1 MTNEEKLRFIQFNY
15 VNARA
20 SELMPADKKEIFL
33 RQWAEEALTIVPRC
47 LYKYKVCNENNLN
60 MIRNRTAWFSCPST
74 WNDPIDVT
82 VSYDLEKDFKML
94 KEKEDELATKMA
106 LTFINKYIESF
117 CEQKKFVTAE
127 EVKKVYYGAF
137 KGENSINPKK
147 IIAYLTPIVG
157 EKPAKQIAVKTQEA
171 FSMVNTPKFRE
182 QVFGGLEKMMHFND
196 IRDTMLMYSLSETY
210 ENNHQWA
217 MYADGGK
224 GFCIGYHVKP
234 KTEREWSLIPNLL
247 PIYYGDKRP
256 LMITRMLD
264 EALEYVVRPETLQ
277 DLINQEAESLYIS
290 LNTKTLQWIGE
301 EEWRF
306 GIPKLQAETNAVP
319 FDFAES
325 LYLGENIE
333 EEWKEKLLEIA
344 KEQGLCVYQ
353 RKLDSTKSKWI
364 YAEILLNEH
373 KTPNQYSVLR

>member
-1 MTNEEKLRFIQFNY
+1 MTNEEKLKFIQYNY

-20 SELMPADKKEIFL
+20 LELLSTDRKELFL
-33 RQWAEEALTIVPRC
+33 RQWAKETLTIVPTH
-47 LYKYKVCNENNLN
+47 LYKYRVCNENNLN

-82 VSYDLEKDFKML
+82 VSYDLEKDSKML
-94 KEKEDELATKMA
+94 KEKEDELAAKMA

-137 KGENSINPKK
+137 EGESGINPKR
-147 IIAYLTPIVG
+147 IIFYLTPIVG

-196 IRDTMLMYSLSETY
+196 IRNTMRMYSLSETY

-224 GFCIGYHVKP
+224 GFCIGYHIKP
-234 KTEREWSLIPNLL
+234 KTEREWRLIPNLL

-306 GIPKLQAETNAVP
+306 GIPKIQAESNVVS

-344 KEQGLCVYQ
+344 KEQGLLAYQ

-364 YAEILLNEH
+364 YE
-373 KTPNQYSVLR
+373 KFY

>member
-1 MTNEEKLRFIQFNY
+1 MTNEEKLKFIQYNY

-20 SELMPADKKEIFL
+20 LELLSTDRKELFL
-33 RQWAEEALTIVPRC
+33 RQWAKETLTIVPTH
-47 LYKYKVCNENNLN
+47 LYKYRVCNENNLN

-82 VSYDLEKDFKML
+82 VSYDLEKDSKML
-94 KEKEDELATKMA
+94 KEKEDELAAKMA

-137 KGENSINPKK
+137 EGESGINHKR
-147 IIAYLTPIVG
+147 IIFYLTPIVG

-196 IRDTMLMYSLSETY
+196 IRNTMRMYSLSETY

-224 GFCIGYHVKP
+224 GFCIGYHIKP
-234 KTEREWSLIPNLL
+234 KTEREWRLIPNLL

-306 GIPKLQAETNAVP
+306 GIPKIQTESNVVL

-344 KEQGLCVYQ
+344 KEQGLLVYQ

-364 YAEILLNEH
+364 YE
-373 KTPNQYSVLR
+373 KFY

>member
-1 MTNEEKLRFIQFNY
+1 MTNEEKLKFIQYNY

-20 SELMPADKKEIFL
+20 LELLSTDRKELFL
-33 RQWAEEALTIVPRC
+33 RQWAKETLTIVPTH
-47 LYKYKVCNENNLN
+47 LYKYRVCNENNLN

-82 VSYDLEKDFKML
+82 VSYDLEKDSKML
-94 KEKEDELATKMA
+94 KEKEDELAAKMA

-137 KGENSINPKK
+137 EGESGINATR
-147 IIAYLTPIVG
+147 IIFYLTPIVG
-157 EKPAKQIAVKTQEA
+157 EKPAKQIAVKTQKA

-196 IRDTMLMYSLSETY
+196 IRNTMLMYSLSETY

-224 GFCIGYHVKP
+224 GFCIGYHIKP

-306 GIPKLQAETNAVP
+306 GIPKIQAESNVVP

-344 KEQGLCVYQ
+344 KEQGLLVYQ

-364 YAEILLNEH
+364 YE
-373 KTPNQYSVLR
+373 KFY

>member
-1 MTNEEKLRFIQFNY
+1 MTNEEKLKFIQYNY

-20 SELMPADKKEIFL
+20 LELLSTDRKEFFL
-33 RQWAEEALTIVPRC
+33 RQWAKETLMIVPTH
-47 LYKYKVCNENNLN
+47 LYKYRVCNENNLN

-82 VSYDLEKDFKML
+82 VSYDLEKDSKML
-94 KEKEDELATKMA
+94 KEKEDELAAKMA

-137 KGENSINPKK
+137 KGESGINPKR
-147 IIAYLTPIVG
+147 IIFYLTPIVG

-196 IRDTMLMYSLSETY
+196 IRNTMLMYSLSETY

-217 MYADGGK
+217 MYADEGK
-224 GFCIGYHVKP
+224 GFCIGYHIKP

-306 GIPKLQAETNAVP
+306 GIPKIQAESNVVP
-319 FDFAES
+319 FDFADS

-344 KEQGLCVYQ
+344 KEQGLLVYQ

-364 YAEILLNEH
+364 YE
-373 KTPNQYSVLR
+373 KFY

>member
-1 MTNEEKLRFIQFNY
+1 MTNEEKLKFIQYNY

-20 SELMPADKKEIFL
+20 LELLSTDRKELFL
-33 RQWAEEALTIVPRC
+33 RQWAKETLTIVPTH
-47 LYKYKVCNENNLN
+47 LYKYRVCNENNLN

-82 VSYDLEKDFKML
+82 VSYDLEKDSKML
-94 KEKEDELATKMA
+94 KEKEDELAAKMA

-137 KGENSINPKK
+137 EGESGINSKR
-147 IIAYLTPIVG
+147 IIFYLTPIVG

-196 IRDTMLMYSLSETY
+196 IRNTMLMYSLSETY

-224 GFCIGYHVKP
+224 GFCIGYHIKP

-277 DLINQEAESLYIS
+277 DLINQKAESLYIS

-306 GIPKLQAETNAVP
+306 GIPKIQAESNVVP

-333 EEWKEKLLEIA
+333 EEWKEKLLEKA
-344 KEQGLCVYQ
+344 KEQGLLVYQ

-364 YAEILLNEH
+364 YE
-373 KTPNQYSVLR
+373 KFY

>member
-1 MTNEEKLRFIQFNY
+1 MTNEEKLKFIQYNY

-20 SELMPADKKEIFL
+20 LELLSTDRKELFL
-33 RQWAEEALTIVPRC
+33 RQWAKETLTIVPTH
-47 LYKYKVCNENNLN
+47 LYKYRVCNENNLN

-82 VSYDLEKDFKML
+82 VSYDLEKDSKIL
-94 KEKEDELATKMA
+94 KEKEDELAAKMA

-137 KGENSINPKK
+137 EGESGINPKR
-147 IIAYLTPIVG
+147 IIFYLTPIVG

-196 IRDTMLMYSLSETY
+196 IRNTMRMYSLSETY

-224 GFCIGYHVKP
+224 GFCIGYHIKP

-247 PIYYGDKRP
+247 PIYYGDK
-256 LMITRMLD
+256 
-264 EALEYVVRPETLQ
+264 
-277 DLINQEAESLYIS
+277 
-290 LNTKTLQWIGE
+290 
-301 EEWRF
+301 
-306 GIPKLQAETNAVP
+306 
-319 FDFAES
+319 
-325 LYLGENIE
+325 
-333 EEWKEKLLEIA
+333 
-344 KEQGLCVYQ
+344 
-353 RKLDSTKSKWI
+353 
-364 YAEILLNEH
+364 
-373 KTPNQYSVLR
+373 

>member
-1 MTNEEKLRFIQFNY
+1 MTNEEKLKFIQYNY

-20 SELMPADKKEIFL
+20 SELISADEKEIFL
-33 RQWAEEALTIVPRC
+33 RQWAEEALTIVPTH
-47 LYKYKVCNENNLN
+47 LYKYRVCNENNLN
-60 MIRNRTAWFSCPST
+60 MIRNRTAWFSCPSE

-82 VSYDLEKDFKML
+82 VSYDLERDRQILQEQM
-94 KEKEDELATKMA
+94 DEIATKIA
-106 LTFINKYIESF
+106 LMFVNQYIESF

-137 KGENSINPKK
+137 EGENCINTKR

-171 FSMVNTPKFRE
+171 FAMVDTPKFRE

-196 IRDTMLMYSLSETY
+196 IRDTMLTYSLSETY

-224 GFCIGYHVKP
+224 GFCIGYHIKP
-234 KTEREWSLIPNLL
+234 KTEREWSLIQNLL

-306 GIPKLQAETNAVP
+306 SIPKKQVENNAIP
-319 FDFAES
+319 FDFADS
-325 LYLGENIE
+325 IYLGENIE

-344 KEQGLCVYQ
+344 KEQRLDVYQ

-364 YAEILLNEH
+364 YEKIA
-373 KTPNQYSVLR
+373 V

>member
-1 MTNEEKLRFIQFNY
+1 MTNEEKLKFIRYNY
-15 VNARA
+15 VNSRA
-20 SELMPADKKEIFL
+20 LELIPSNEKEAFL
-33 RQWAEEALTIVPRC
+33 RAWAEEILMIVPTHF
-47 LYKYKVCNENNLN
+47 YKYRVCSEKNLN
-60 MIRNRTAWFSCPST
+60 MLRNRTAWFSCPST

-82 VSYDLEKDFKML
+82 VSYDLEKDSKML
-94 KEKEDELATKMA
+94 KEQEEELATKMA
-106 LTFINKYIESF
+106 FTFINQYIESF
-117 CEQKKFVTAE
+117 CDQKKFVTAE

-137 KGENSINPKK
+137 KGEKSINPKK

-157 EKPAKQIAVKTQEA
+157 KKPAKQIAVKTQEA
-171 FSMVNTPKFRE
+171 FVMVDTPKFRE
-182 QVFGGLEKMMHFND
+182 QVFGELEKLMHFNN

-224 GFCIGYHVKP
+224 GFCIGYHIKP
-234 KTEREWSLIPNLL
+234 KTDREWSLIPNLL
-247 PIYYGDKRP
+247 PIYYGDKQP

-290 LNTKTLQWIGE
+290 LNTKTFQWIGE

-306 GIPKLQAETNAVP
+306 GVPKIQTETNAVP

-325 LYLGENIE
+325 IYLGENIE
-333 EEWKEKLLEIA
+333 DEWKNKLIQIA
-344 KEQGLCVYQ
+344 RDQGLAVYQ

-364 YAEILLNEH
+364 YEKLEN
-373 KTPNQYSVLR
+373 

>member
-1 MTNEEKLRFIQFNY
+1 MTNEEKLKFIQYNY

-20 SELMPADKKEIFL
+20 LELLSTDRKELFL
-33 RQWAEEALTIVPRC
+33 RQWAKETLTIVPTH
-47 LYKYKVCNENNLN
+47 LYKYRVCNENNLN

-82 VSYDLEKDFKML
+82 VSYDLEKDSKML
-94 KEKEDELATKMA
+94 KEKEDELAAKMA

-137 KGENSINPKK
+137 EGESGINPKR
-147 IIAYLTPIVG
+147 IIFYLTPIVG

-196 IRDTMLMYSLSETY
+196 IRNTMRRYSLSETY

-224 GFCIGYHVKP
+224 GFCIGYHIKP

-264 EALEYVVRPETLQ
+264 EALEYVVCPETLQ

-306 GIPKLQAETNAVP
+306 GIPKIQAVSNVVP

-344 KEQGLCVYQ
+344 KEQGLLVYQ
-353 RKLDSTKSKWI
+353 RKLDSTNSKWI
-364 YAEILLNEH
+364 YE
-373 KTPNQYSVLR
+373 KFY